1 MRGGV
6 VFRPYE
12 LQARELLSLPGADYE
27 VVLLRFAL
35 RPEEGGARGVLGLSQ
50 PTTHVKVR
58 VPGALLPRARTY
70 SLVSDE
76 DAVGYFAIAVKVLPG
91 GRVSPYLCALPIGG
105 TASFTHTLR
114 RRLARPIDV
123 PGRALVVV
131 AFGIGIAE
139 CVRLVRRAA
148 DAGQHVAV
156 VYAVRTARDPVFLP
170 ELCAA
175 VACHPARVSL
185 CIRIA
190 HEDPNPALA
199 DAVCAALAKGATHT
213 ASPGTPVTV
222 ERGRVDALLL
232 SRVLAAPVW
241 SAARAARTDAVF
253 AVGSRTQ
260 ARAAYVLLAELN
272 FRRRLLGGSV
282 LWGCW

>member
-148 DAGQHVAV
+148 DAG
-156 VYAVRTARDPVFLP
+156 
-170 ELCAA
+170 
-175 VACHPARVSL
+175 HPARVSL